1 VDPRHRLVT
10 TKYNPA
16 RTWTP
21 ENAVGIGGAYLCVYG
36 MEGPGGYQFV
46 GRTVQ
51 MWNAWKQ
58 TRDFERPYLL
68 RFFDRI
74 RFHEVSAEELLELRE
89 EFPRGRYTL
98 RVEHGVFSLGD
109 HHRFLASIAAE
120 NATWLAHRN
129 RAFEEERRHWASLPV
144 ADSGGDGWMEPAE
157 VTLPEGC
164 DAVRSP
170 VTASVWNVSVESGQR
185 VEAGQRLMVVEA
197 MKMEVAVVAPSAGE
211 VVEVL
216 CKPGNMVVA
225 GQPLALLR
233 TDARV

>member
-1 VDPRHRLVT
+1 
-10 TKYNPA
+10 
-16 RTWTP
+16 
-21 ENAVGIGGAYLCVYG
+21 
-36 MEGPGGYQFV
+36 
-46 GRTVQ
+46 
-51 MWNAWKQ
+51 
-58 TRDFERPYLL
+58 
-68 RFFDRI
+68 
-74 RFHEVSAEELLELRE
+74 
-89 EFPRGRYTL
+89 
-98 RVEHGVFSLGD
+98 
-109 HHRFLASIAAE
+109 
-120 NATWLAHRN
+120 
-129 RAFEEERRHWASLPV
+129 
-144 ADSGGDGWMEPAE
+144 MEPAE